1 MRVAL
6 DVTSA
11 RRASGEAGE
20 TYSGTTVYLQ
30 RLVPA
35 LRRLGVEV
43 LEVHNERRA
52 PPAGGGWGSVRNLAA
67 DLAWTQHELPRRA
80 ARAGADVLHH
90 PLPACAHLAGQAQ
103 VTTVQDLAFEAL
115 PWAFDPRFRR
125 WARLTHRAAARGAQ
139 AVVAISAAT
148 RDDVVA
154 RWGVDSER
162 IVVAPLGPGQ
172 EPDAR
177 VPVARPTHFLYVGD
191 AEPRKNLGLLLEAH
205 ARYRASVGERTAL
218 PLVLAGSAQARGRG
232 ITVEQRPG
240 PERLAQLY
248 ARAAALVHPSL
259 HEGFGL
265 TPLEAMSA
273 GAPVVAVRARA
284 VEEVCADA
292 ALYVGPRDAEGLAG
306 HLVRLGVDL
315 RLRAD
320 LRLRGR
326 RRAAEFSWARCA
338 SAHRRAYTLALQRA
352 AGRKDLA

>member
-6 DVTSA
+6 DVTPV
-11 RRASGEAGE
+11 RRGVGGP
-20 TYSGTTVYLQ
+20 YSGTAIYLQ

-43 LEVHNERRA
+43 VELHNQRRA
-52 PPAGGGWGSVRNLAA
+52 LPAGGGWGSVRNLAA
-67 DLAWTQHELPRRA
+67 DLAWVQHELPRRA
-80 ARAGADVLHH
+80 VRAGADVLHH
-90 PLPACAHLAGQAQ
+90 PLPACAHLAALAQ
-103 VTTVQDLAFEAL
+103 VATVQDLAFEVL

-125 WARLTHRAAARGAQ
+125 WAQLTHRAAARGAE

-154 RWGVDSER
+154 RWGVDRQR
-162 IVVAPLGPGQ
+162 IVGAPLGPGQ

-177 VPVARPTHFLYVGD
+177 IPVAEPSHFLYVGD
-191 AEPRKNLGLLLEAH
+191 AEPRKNLGLLLEAY
-205 ARYRASVGERTAL
+205 ARYRARAGERTAL
-218 PLVLAGSAQARGRG
+218 DLVLAGSADARGHG
-232 ITVEQRPG
+232 ITVEHRPD
-240 PERLAQLY
+240 PERLTGLY

-273 GAPVVAVRARA
+273 GVPVVAVRARA
-284 VEEVCADA
+284 VKEVCADA
-292 ALYVGPRDAEGLAG
+292 ALYVGPRDADALAG
-306 HLVRLGVDL
+306 HLARLGVDA

-326 RRAAEFSWARCA
+326 RRAAEFSWSRCA

>member
-6 DVTSA
+6 DVTPA
-11 RRASGEAGE
+11 RRGAGQ
-20 TYSGTTVYLQ
+20 YSGTAIYLQ

-43 LEVHNERRA
+43 VELHNERRA
-52 PPAGGGWGSVRNLAA
+52 APAGGGWGSVRNLAA
-67 DLAWTQHELPRRA
+67 DLAWVQHELPRRA
-80 ARAGADVLHH
+80 LRAGADVLHH
-90 PLPACAHLAGQAQ
+90 PLPACARLGPAQ
-103 VTTVQDLAFEAL
+103 VTTVHDLAFEAL

-125 WARLTHRAAARGAQ
+125 WARFTHRAAARGAH
-139 AVVAISAAT
+139 AVVTVSVAT

-154 RWGVDSER
+154 RWGVDPQR

-177 VPVARPTHFLYVGD
+177 APVAQPSHFLYVGD
-191 AEPRKNLGLLLEAH
+191 AEPRKNLGLLLEAY
-205 ARYRASVGERTAL
+205 ARYRARAGERTAL
-218 PLVLAGSAQARGRG
+218 GLVLAGSAGARGRG
-232 ITVEQRPG
+232 ITVEHRPDT
-240 PERLAQLY
+240 ERLTRLY
-248 ARAAALVHPSL
+248 AGAAALVHPSL

-265 TPLEAMSA
+265 TALEAMSA
-273 GAPVVAVRARA
+273 GVPVVAVRARA

-292 ALYVGPRDAEGLAG
+292 ALYAGPRDADGLAG
-306 HLVRLGVDL
+306 HLARLGVDA

-326 RRAAEFSWARCA
+326 RRAAEFSWSRCA

>member
-1 MRVAL
+1 MRVAV
-6 DVTSA
+6 DVTPA
-11 RRASGEAGE
+11 RRGVDGP
-20 TYSGTTVYLQ
+20 YSGTVVYLQ

-43 LEVHNERRA
+43 VELHNARRA
-52 PPAGGGWGSVRNLAA
+52 APAGGGWGSVRNLAA
-67 DLAWTQHELPRRA
+67 DLAWVQHELPRRA

-90 PLPACAHLAGQAQ
+90 PLPACAHRAGPAQ
-103 VTTVQDLAFEAL
+103 VTTVHDLAFEAL
-115 PWAFDPRFRR
+115 PWAFDTGFRR
-125 WARLTHRAAARGAQ
+125 WAQLTHRAAARGVEV
-139 AVVAISAAT
+139 VVAVSAAT

-154 RWGVDSER
+154 RWGVDRER
-162 IVVAPLGPGQ
+162 IVVALLGPGQ

-177 VPVARPTHFLYVGD
+177 GPVAAPSHFLYVGD
-191 AEPRKNLGLLLEAH
+191 AEPRKNLGLLLEAY
-205 ARYRASVGERTAL
+205 ARYRERAGERTAL
-218 PLVLAGSAQARGRG
+218 GLVLAGSAGAQGRG
-232 ITVEQRPG
+232 ITVEHRPDL
-240 PERLAQLY
+240 ERLTRLY

-265 TPLEAMSA
+265 TPLEAMTA
-273 GAPVVAVRARA
+273 GVPVVAVRARA

-292 ALYVGPRDAEGLAG
+292 ALYAGPCDADGLAG
-306 HLVRLGVDL
+306 HLARLGVDA

-326 RRAAEFSWARCA
+326 RRAAEFSWSRCA